1 MPAPKIVLDLV
12 QRFADSRKQYRS
24 GHYNE
29 AQLRREFLDP
39 LFTALGWDLTNQQG
53 YAPQYREVIQEAS
66 LNIEGQAKAP
76 DYEFR
81 IGQTPKFFVEA
92 KKPAVNIQYDIHP
105 AFQLRRYA
113 WSAHLPLSILTDF
126 EEFAV
131 YDTRIKPNFKDAAS
145 VARTF
150 FFRYTDY
157 AEKWDEIAAIF
168 AKASI
173 LKGSFDRYVQDNKA
187 KKGTAEVDDDF
198 LSAIET
204 WRELLARN
212 IALRN
217 PQARTERAL
226 NFAVQMTLDRIIF
239 LRICEDRGIEPERQL
254 AELASSPEVY
264 PRLINLFI
272 KADQKY
278 NSGLFHFAKDKA
290 QSSDEDNF
298 TPSLAIDDKTLKQI
312 IGSLYYPESPFAFK
326 VIPVEI
332 LGQVYEQ
339 FLGKVIRLTP
349 AGQAKVEEK
358 PEVRKAGGVYYTP
371 RYIVDYIV
379 QNTVGKLLEGKTPQ
393 QVASLRVVDPAC
405 GSGSFL
411 LGAFQYLLDWHL
423 AYYLAPENGGPQAF
437 THGKSPAL
445 LPSSDGSFQLTTAE
459 KKRILVNNIYG
470 VDLDQQAVEV
480 TKLSLLLKLLEEE
493 TGQLS
498 LGFERVLPDLGHN
511 IRCGNSLIGWDYFH
525 GQLLADEE
533 EVRRVNPFDWQ
544 QAFPE
549 VFAVGGFDAVIGNP
563 PYVRQE
569 SLGQDKKYFEAN
581 YEVYAG
587 TADLYSYFI
596 ERGIKLLAPNGIFS
610 YIVANKWLRAAY
622 GRTLRKW
629 LKTKCI
635 EEITDFGDLRVFEDA
650 SAYPC
655 ILRVSN
661 CEPHFR
667 PWVTRV
673 NSLDFI
679 SLEEHVQENGSKSDQ
694 NHLEHDGWSLSSTK
708 EQELLAKLKQN
719 SVPLEKYVK
728 GKVYRGILTG
738 LNEAFVIDVATKD
751 RLISEDPRSVE
762 LIKPFILGR
771 EVKRYKPLQP
781 SQFVIFTR
789 RGVKINNYPAIRK
802 YLEQFKVDLLPKP
815 KDWGGPWKG
824 RKPGSYAWYEIQD
837 AVDYFQEF
845 EKPKIVYP
853 NICKQPEFTYND
865 SGLYTNQKCFIIPTN
880 DLYLLGILNSSLSM
894 FLFTQL
900 FPKLRGGFYEPGW
913 VFLKNFPVKQIDPNN
928 SLDMLKRDQI
938 ISYVKRLLEL
948 SKQIP
953 STPIEADQINRLYSA
968 TDDALNRLTY
978 ELYDLTDE
986 EIKIVKSAV

>member
-1 MPAPKIVLDLV
+1 MPAPQIILDLV
-12 QRFADSRKQYRS
+12 QRFSDSRDEYRS

-39 LFTALGWDLTNQQG
+39 FFTALGWDLTNQQG
-53 YAPQYREVIQEAS
+53 YAPKYREVIQEAS
-66 LNIEGQAKAP
+66 LSIEGQSKAP

-81 IGQTPKFFVEA
+81 IGETIKFFVEA
-92 KKPAVNIQYDIHP
+92 KKPTVNIQYDIHP

-131 YDTRIKPNFKDAAS
+131 YDTRVKPNFKDAAS

-168 AKASI
+168 AKSSI

-187 KKGTAEVDDDF
+187 KKGTTEVDDDF

-226 NFAVQMTLDRIIF
+226 NYAVQMTLDRLIF

-254 AELASSPEVY
+254 DELSKTPEVY
-264 PRLINLFI
+264 PRLVNLFI

-278 NSGLFHFAKDKA
+278 NSGLFHFAREKT
-290 QSSDEDNF
+290 QSTDEDTF
-298 TPSLAIDDKTLKQI
+298 TLALAIDDKVLKQI
-312 IGSLYYPESPFAFK
+312 IRDLYYPESPYAFK

-339 FLGKVIRLTP
+339 FLGKVIRLTH

-371 RYIVDYIV
+371 SYIVAYIV

-393 QVASLRVVDPAC
+393 QAASLRVVDPAC

-411 LGAFQYLLDWHL
+411 LGAYQHLLDWHL
-423 AYYLAPENGGPQAF
+423 NYYLAPENGGPQAF
-437 THGKSPAL
+437 IRGKSPAL
-445 LPSSDGSFQLTTAE
+445 LPSSDGGFHLTTAE
-459 KKRILVNNIYG
+459 KKRILINNIYG
-470 VDLDQQAVEV
+470 VDIDHQAVEV

-533 EVRRVNPFDWQ
+533 EIRRVNPFDWQ

-569 SLGQDKKYFEAN
+569 SLGQDKKYFETS

-596 ERGIKLLAPNGIFS
+596 ERGIKLLAPGGIFS
-610 YIVANKWLRAAY
+610 YIVANKWMRASY
-622 GRTLRKW
+622 GRALRNW

-635 EEITDFGDLRVFEDA
+635 DEITDFGDLRVFENA
-650 SAYPC
+650 TTYPC

-661 CEPHFR
+661 LEPHLE
-667 PWVTRV
+667 PWVTTV
-673 NSLDFI
+673 KTLNFSSLY
-679 SLEEHVQENGSKSDQ
+679 EHIQVVASKSDQ
-694 NHLEHDGWSLSSTK
+694 SLFEEGGWTLSNDQTQKLLEK
-708 EQELLAKLKQN
+708 IKQN
-719 SVPLEKYVK
+719 SIPLDKYIN
-728 GKVYRGILTG
+728 GKLYRGLLTG
-738 LNEAFVIDVATKD
+738 LNEAFIFDSITKD
-751 RLISEDPRSVE
+751 RLISEDPRSAE
-762 LIKPFILGR
+762 LIRPFAIGKDL
-771 EVKRYKPLQP
+771 KRYQPIENTQFLIFIPRGWTNLHTNRNPWKWFASEYPAVAKHLQP
-781 SQFVIFTR
+781 FEQ
-789 RGVKINNYPAIRK
+789 KAIAR
-802 YLEQFKVDLLPKP
+802 YD
-815 KDWGGPWKG
+815 KG
-824 RKPGSYAWYEIQD
+824 
-837 AVDYFQEF
+837 DYWWELRACAYYDDF
-845 EKPKIVYP
+845 EKPKITWGNLAQTP
-853 NICKQPEFTYND
+853 KFTMDLQGFYINAP
-865 SGLYTNQKCFIIPTN
+865 SVIIPIE
-880 DLYLLGILNSSLSM
+880 DYYLLGILNSSLAYAFISSIAAGR
-894 FLFTQL
+894 Q
-900 FPKLRGGFYEPGW
+900 GGFFEYKPIY
-913 VFLKNFPVKQIDPNN
+913 VSQIPIHVIDPSNQSEVN
-928 SLDMLKRDQI
+928 KQNDLINLAFEMLELKARDHLTPTDKEFTERRVALLEAHIDQI
-938 ISYVKRLLEL
+938 IF
-948 SKQIP
+948 
-953 STPIEADQINRLYSA
+953 
-968 TDDALNRLTY
+968 
-978 ELYDLTDE
+978 ELYGLSE
-986 EIKIVKSAV
+986 KEISLIDKS

>member
-1 MPAPKIVLDLV
+1 MPAPQIILDLV
-12 QRFADSRKQYRS
+12 QRFSDSRDQYRS

-39 LFTALGWDLTNQQG
+39 LLTALGWDLTNQQG

-81 IGQTPKFFVEA
+81 IGQTSKFFVEA

-145 VARTF
+145 VARIF

-157 AEKWDEIAAIF
+157 ADKWDEIAAIF
-168 AKASI
+168 SKSAI
-173 LKGSFDRYVQDNKA
+173 PKGSFDRYVQDNKN
-187 KKGTAEVDDDF
+187 KKGTAEVDDAF

-226 NFAVQMTLDRIIF
+226 NYAVQMTLDRIIF

-254 AELASSPEVY
+254 DELAKAPEVY
-264 PRLINLFI
+264 PRLVNLFI

-278 NSGLFHFAKDKA
+278 NSGLFHFAREKA
-290 QSSDEDNF
+290 QTSDEDAF
-298 TPSLAIDDKTLKQI
+298 TPSLAIDDKALKQI

-379 QNTVGKLLEGKTPQ
+379 QNTVGKLLEGKTPP

-437 THGKSPAL
+437 TRGKSPAL
-445 LPSSDGSFQLTTAE
+445 LPAGDGGYQLTTAE
-459 KKRILVNNIYG
+459 KKRILTNNIYG
-470 VDLDQQAVEV
+470 VDIDQQAVEV

-549 VFAVGGFDAVIGNP
+549 VFAAGGFDAVIGNP
-563 PYVRQE
+563 PYTGILENKEKNYLKSTYSFQTS
-569 SLGQDKKYFEAN
+569 SLDTCLIFLEKYHEIIHA
-581 YEVYAG
+581 EG
-587 TADLYSYFI
+587 
-596 ERGIKLLAPNGIFS
+596 LLGV
-610 YIVANKWLRAAY
+610 IVSNTWMLLINNSSLRNHLTSDY
-622 GRTLRKW
+622 KW
-629 LKTKCI
+629 LKCVYLKYKVFKAVVDTQILIFQRSRIGTLPNDLVQVDTMVDQKIVFLHNLTGSTILTSGKPINIVLNEKVQTLCREI
-635 EEITDFGDLRVFEDA
+635 EA
-650 SAYPC
+650 A
-655 ILRVSN
+655 
-661 CEPHFR
+661 
-667 PWVTRV
+667 
-673 NSLDFI
+673 
-679 SLEEHVQENGSKSDQ
+679 
-694 NHLEHDGWSLSSTK
+694 
-708 EQELLAKLKQN
+708 
-719 SVPLEKYVK
+719 SVPLSELFN
-728 GKVYRGILTG
+728 VYNG
-738 LNEAFVIDVATKD
+738 
-751 RLISEDPRSVE
+751 
-762 LIKPFILGR
+762 IKPF
-771 EVKRYKPLQP
+771 EVGKGTPPQTRKIVSEQLFVHEGDRPDENWSPLL
-781 SQFVIFTR
+781 
-789 RGVKINNYPAIRK
+789 RGSLIQQYRCFWNDNYWVL
-802 YLEQFKVDLLPKP
+802 Y
-815 KDWGGPWKG
+815 GPWLAAP
-824 RKPGSYAWYEIQD
+824 RDPRIFSANE
-837 AVDYFQEF
+837 
-845 EKPKIVYP
+845 KIVVRQTGDSLIATIIGKGF
-853 NICKQPEFTYND
+853 ICRNNMHIVIAKQEYFSYN
-865 SGLYTNQKCFIIPTN
+865 LA
-880 DLYLLGILNSSLSM
+880 LAILNS
-894 FLFTQL
+894 
-900 FPKLRGGFYEPGW
+900 KLMDIYYSFMNPEKGEALAEVKKIHVEQIPLPQIKPEHSVLIGRIEAM
-913 VFLKNFPVKQIDPNN
+913 VSELKRLHAN
-928 SLDMLKRDQI
+928 SLETTSPSPRNDVIQFYRKAIDKA
-938 ISYVKRLLEL
+938 VL
-948 SKQIP
+948 S
-953 STPIEADQINRLYSA
+953 LYGF
-968 TDDALNRLTY
+968 
-978 ELYDLTDE
+978 TDE
-986 EIKIVKSAV
+986 QFITGGIEQQV